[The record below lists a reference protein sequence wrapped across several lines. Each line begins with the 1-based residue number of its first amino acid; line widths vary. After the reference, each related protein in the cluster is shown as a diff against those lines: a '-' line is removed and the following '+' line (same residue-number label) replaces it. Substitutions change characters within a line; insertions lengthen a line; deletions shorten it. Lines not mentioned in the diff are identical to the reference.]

1 MLDKPIWAL
10 SATELV
16 KKTKNNDLSATE
28 ITFAYLEHI
37 KTINPELNAI
47 VDDMSKEAI
56 KRAENLDSA
65 AKSGDSK
72 GRLFGVP
79 VTVKINV
86 DQKGYATS
94 NGVSALKNSIA
105 SQNAPIVDHLLNA
118 GAIFVGRTNTP
129 EFSFRAETEN
139 PLYGRTH
146 NPWGKHLSPGGS
158 SGGASSA
165 VMSGMCALA
174 HGNDIGG
181 SLRFPSVATGA
192 VTLKPGLGRVPAWNS
207 SQTNERGILAQSM
220 SVQGLITRS
229 AHDLQ
234 LAMPEIIKSDL
245 RDPFHVPMPWDNS
258 KLSKNSRKVALCC
271 DTPGFKTDSEVLK
284 GLTIAADALSNVG
297 FEVHEVSPP
306 LLEETA
312 KEGYSALLGE
322 VSGLLGDD
330 IRKYGSKKIQMIF
343 DEYFRQFEPYEG
355 RKLLTA
361 MANRTRMLENGHFLW
376 MNIL

>member
-1 MLDKPIWAL
+1 MSDKPIWAL

-220 SVQGLITRS
+220 SCLLYTSPSPRDMRRS
-229 AHDLQ
+229 R
-234 LAMPEIIKSDL
+234 MPS
-245 RDPFHVPMPWDNS
+245 
-258 KLSKNSRKVALCC
+258 
-271 DTPGFKTDSEVLK
+271 
-284 GLTIAADALSNVG
+284 
-297 FEVHEVSPP
+297 
-306 LLEETA
+306 
-312 KEGYSALLGE
+312 SA
-322 VSGLLGDD
+322 
-330 IRKYGSKKIQMIF
+330 
-343 DEYFRQFEPYEG
+343 
-355 RKLLTA
+355 
-361 MANRTRMLENGHFLW
+361 
-376 MNIL
+376 